1 LLADFVCGPRDEMI
15 FSSYYNKGGLSMNTH
30 TALLTALFAGVI
42 AVGAAA
48 AQADEGEHVGAGKVG
63 ISTIEAPAAI
73 GPYSQAIRV
82 GRTVYVSG
90 EIGKDPMTGQ
100 FTGPSIGDQTDQA
113 LKNVAAILAAA
124 GLTLD
129 NVVATTV
136 YLLDVNDFAGMN
148 AAYASFFTKPFPA
161 RATIQVAALPTKGA
175 LVEISA
181 IAVAFDAK

>member
-1 LLADFVCGPRDEMI
+1 
-15 FSSYYNKGGLSMNTH
+15 MNTH

-42 AVGAAA
+42 AVGSAAA
-48 AQADEGEHVGAGKVG
+48 RAHDHDRDDDGDAGKVV
-63 ISTIEAPAAI
+63 ISTPLAPAAI

-181 IAVAFDAK
+181 IAVAFDAE

>member
-1 LLADFVCGPRDEMI
+1 
-15 FSSYYNKGGLSMNTH
+15 MNTH

-42 AVGAAA
+42 AVGSAAA
-48 AQADEGEHVGAGKVG
+48 RPDDAGDENREKVE
-63 ISTIEAPAAI
+63 ISTTSAPAAI

-181 IAVAFDAK
+181 IAVDP